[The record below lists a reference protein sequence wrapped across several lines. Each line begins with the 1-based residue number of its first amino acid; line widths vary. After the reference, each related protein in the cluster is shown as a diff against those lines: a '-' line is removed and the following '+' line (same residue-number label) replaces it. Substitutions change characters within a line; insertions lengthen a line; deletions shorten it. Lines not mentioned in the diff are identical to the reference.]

1 MMIFVS
7 HTVLSLVI
15 FPIISWNM
23 LWYSKGR
30 RKWENQRCCC
40 SAIGKKCFFFLPLQY
55 IHLCVVVRKHGN
67 YSPMVFEWRKIRL
80 NGILCFYF
88 IVWSGTFINIIQYVL
103 CLCWNLIHTKWEDK
117 IITQNEKIIR
127 RETKDVI
134 EYPTFS

>member
-1 MMIFVS
+1 MWNDIQKGEENEKTRDVAA
-7 HTVLSLVI
+7 VLLERSV
-15 FPIISWNM
+15 
-23 LWYSKGR
+23 
-30 RKWENQRCCC
+30 
-40 SAIGKKCFFFLPLQY
+40 FFFLPLQY

-103 CLCWNLIHTKWEDK
+103 CLCWNLIHTKREDK
-117 IITQNEKIIR
+117 IMTQNEKMIR
-127 RETKDVI
+127 RGTRDVM